1 MAASMVAMGSALTQL
16 GEDSA
21 AAKAGLILSA
31 IGQIVLGFAQ
41 ATAQESKLGV
51 WGWIAAIASGIG
63 VMATTISQIKGF
75 SQGGIFDGN
84 SVVGDNNIARVN
96 SGEMILTKTQQS
108 NLFRLLDT
116 NTAGGNVSAGTVRVK
131 GSDLYIALS
140 NYSKVKS
147 KVGKFTGI
155 K

>member
-1 MAASMVAMGSALTQL
+1 MIS
-16 GEDSA
+16 
-21 AAKAGLILSA
+21 
-31 IGQIVLGFAQ
+31 
-41 ATAQESKLGV
+41 
-51 WGWIAAIASGIG
+51 
-63 VMATTISQIKGF
+63 TIDQIKGF
-75 SQGGIFDGN
+75 SQGGIFSGN
-84 SVVGDNNIARVN
+84 NVVGDNNIARVN

-108 NLFRLLDT
+108 NLFRLLDN
-116 NTAGGNVSAGTVRVK
+116 NTAGGNINGGTVRVK

>member
-1 MAASMVAMGSALTQL
+1 MAA
-16 GEDSA
+16 
-21 AAKAGLILSA
+21 
-31 IGQIVLGFAQ
+31 
-41 ATAQESKLGV
+41 
-51 WGWIAAIASGIG
+51 
-63 VMATTISQIKGF
+63 TISQIQSF
-75 SQGGIFDGN
+75 SQGGIFGGN

-96 SGEMILTKTQQS
+96 SGEMILTKTQQG
-108 NLFRLLDT
+108 NLFRLLDN

>member
-1 MAASMVAMGSALTQL
+1 
-16 GEDSA
+16 
-21 AAKAGLILSA
+21 
-31 IGQIVLGFAQ
+31 
-41 ATAQESKLGV
+41 
-51 WGWIAAIASGIG
+51 
-63 VMATTISQIKGF
+63 MATTISQIKGF
-75 SQGGIFDGN
+75 SQGGIFSGN

-108 NLFRLLDT
+108 NLFRLLDN
-116 NTAGGNVSAGTVRVK
+116 NTAAGGNVSAGTVRVK